1 MIRASATVAL
11 AVAAMFAASAA
22 ADDDGAACTVAEM
35 LARYNAGLAALAAKD
50 GERAR
55 RHFEALARQGF
66 PPAQRQMAHFLAEGK
81 AGVVVDANAAAKWA
95 AVAARHGDQGALDL
109 AASLKKSLGE
119 TGYSFA
125 VESAK
130 EWRPE
135 LPACLDPRSKERKPV
150 DRNSV
155 RIGNSV
161 VRVVGMDGLA
171 DHVLGTIFDRA
182 ELVIRTARQHS
193 TLGALFLPSV
203 RVYEIL
209 PRDKYDR
216 YDRYVGWKPGEAGSA
231 LQLTFSNLLDRSP
244 AFAATAIML
253 EAARDVYG
261 RLPDSRFAD
270 PYLWIYRGKKVH
282 LSVYPDVDN
291 KPFVEAV
298 KKALDL
304 METVPAELR
313 RPLEFI
319 DEIRYNPQSKH
330 MTKGGTTDAAV
341 GYYNDAL
348 SVDGRRIVFVRRDM
362 KWSSN
367 ADLFLT
373 LVHEGTH
380 ALQHATAER
389 YDRELPGKRAA
400 LAGKA
405 GAGGADALKR
415 EIAEMEGYADL
426 WFRRG
431 AGTEPKKRVVKFEC
445 EATVVEI
452 KAAIAFGLDPSA
464 VESSSYISVCDD
476 AKTMLVGWKDERLRK
491 GLSRAKQ

>member
-11 AVAAMFAASAA
+11 AVAAVLAASAA
-22 ADDDGAACTVAEM
+22 GGDEGAACTVAEM
-35 LARYNAGLAALAAKD
+35 LTRYNAGLAALMAKD

-55 RHFEALARQGF
+55 GHFETLARQGF
-66 PPAQRQMAHFLAEGK
+66 PPAQRQMAHFHAEGK
-81 AGVVVDANAAAKWA
+81 AGVVLDVNAAAKWA
-95 AVAARHGDQGALDL
+95 AVAAKNGDQGALDL
-109 AASLKKSLGE
+109 SASLKKTLGE
-119 TGYSFA
+119 TGFA
-125 VESAK
+125 FAAESAK

-135 LPACLDPRSKERKPV
+135 LPACLDPQSQERKPV
-150 DRNSV
+150 DRTSV

-161 VRVVGMDGLA
+161 VRVVGKDSLT
-171 DHVLGTIFDRA
+171 DNVLGKIFDQA

-203 RVYEIL
+203 RVFEIL
-209 PRDKYDR
+209 PGDK
-216 YDRYVGWKPGEAGSA
+216 YDRYVGWKPGEAGST
-231 LQLTFSNLLDRSP
+231 LQLTIANLLDRSP
-244 AFAATAIML
+244 AFAATALML

-282 LSVYPDVDN
+282 QSVYPDVDN
-291 KPFVEAV
+291 KVFVEAV

-330 MTKGGTTDAAV
+330 MTKSGTTDAAV

-348 SVDGRRIVFVRRDM
+348 SVEGRRIVFVRRDM

-389 YDRELPGKRAA
+389 HDRELPGKRAA
-400 LAGKA
+400 LTHKVG
-405 GAGGADALKR
+405 GGGADALRR
-415 EIAEMEGYADL
+415 EIAEMEEYADL
-426 WFRRG
+426 WFRRVAG
-431 AGTEPKKRVVKFEC
+431 AEPKKRVVKFEC

-464 VESSSYISVCDD
+464 VESSSYMSVCDD

-491 GLSRAKQ
+491 GLKNLPK